1 MCVGSVCTHPSY
13 NDKIGFPIPILL
25 HASWPI
31 PIPIYLF
38 FTHTDNSD
46 FITCKLAN
54 SDFVFTRKLDNS
66 DFVFTRKLDNPIQI
80 FLRVNWPIQIF
91 FFLRKLDNS
100 DTDFFTRKLDNS
112 HTNFFT
118 RKLDNSDFFYTQ
130 TGQFRFFLHANWTIL
145 IPILFL
151 HTSWTI
157 RYRFFVSQFPQK
169 YCAARLFST
178 LIIIRNVSY
187 HKSAYDYDF

>member
-31 PIPIYLF
+31 PILILLHANWTIPIPIFLHASWPIPIPIYLF
-38 FTHTDNSD
+38 FTHTANSD
-46 FITCKLAN
+46 FI
-54 SDFVFTRKLDNS
+54 TRKLDNS
-66 DFVFTRKLDNPIQI
+66 DFVFTGKLA
-80 FLRVNWPIQIF
+80 
-91 FFLRKLDNS
+91 
-100 DTDFFTRKLDNS
+100 
-112 HTNFFT
+112 
-118 RKLDNSDFFYTQ
+118 NSDFFFFTKA
-130 TGQFRFFLHANWTIL
+130 GQFRYRFFLHANWTIL